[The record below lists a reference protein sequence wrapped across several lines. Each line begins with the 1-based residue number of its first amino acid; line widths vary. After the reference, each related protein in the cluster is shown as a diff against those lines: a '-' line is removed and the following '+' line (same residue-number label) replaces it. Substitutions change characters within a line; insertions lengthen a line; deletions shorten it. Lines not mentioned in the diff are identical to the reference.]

1 MPKIPD
7 KVLSVLRRIHGY
19 AISDS
24 GIFLILA
31 HMFIVKSFSY
41 YPEGLQ
47 EYYIHP
53 FEVRL
58 DNDVFFYL
66 WFIIGLLL
74 LSAAFYRNTL
84 YMAFVFSGSMTFV
97 FLWGLSFVLTGRIF
111 VAQLGLIYITLALI
125 ATISVYRGR
134 RSEYRLTKEQ

>member
-1 MPKIPD
+1 MPKIPE
-7 KVLSVLRRIHGY
+7 KVRSVLRRIHGY

-74 LSAAFYRNTL
+74 LSASFYRNTL

-97 FLWGLSFVLTGRIF
+97 FLWGLSFTLSGSLR

-125 ATISVYRGR
+125 VTISVYRGR
-134 RSEYRLTKEQ
+134 RSEYRLTKEK

>member
-74 LSAAFYRNTL
+74 LSASFYRNTL

-97 FLWGLSFVLTGRIF
+97 FLWGLSFALSGRIS
-111 VAQLGLIYITLALI
+111 VAQLGLNYITLALI
-125 ATISVYRGR
+125 VTISVYRGR

>member
-58 DNDVFFYL
+58 DNDVFFYI

-111 VAQLGLIYITLALI
+111 VAQLGLIYITLSLI
-125 ATISVYRGR
+125 VTISVYRGR
-134 RSEYRLTKEQ
+134 RSEYRLTKEK

>member
-7 KVLSVLRRIHGY
+7 KVRSVLRRIHGY

-74 LSAAFYRNTL
+74 LSASFYRNTL

-97 FLWGLSFVLTGRIF
+97 FLWGVSFTLSGSVR

-125 ATISVYRGR
+125 VTISVYRGR
-134 RSEYRLTKEQ
+134 RSEYRLTKEK

>member
-1 MPKIPD
+1 MPKIPE
-7 KVLSVLRRIHGY
+7 KVRSVLRRIHGY

-31 HMFIVKSFSY
+31 HMFIAKSFSY

-97 FLWGLSFVLTGRIF
+97 FLWGLSFVLTGRIL

-125 ATISVYRGR
+125 VTISVYRGR
-134 RSEYRLTKEQ
+134 RSEYRLTKEK

>member
-1 MPKIPD
+1 MPKIPE
-7 KVLSVLRRIHGY
+7 KVRSVLRRIHGY

-97 FLWGLSFVLTGRIF
+97 FLWGLSFALSGNIN
-111 VAQLGLIYITLALI
+111 VAQLGLIYMTLAI
-125 ATISVYRGR
+125 VATLSVYRGR
-134 RSEYRLTKEQ
+134 RSEYRLTKEK

>member
-1 MPKIPD
+1 MPKIPE
-7 KVLSVLRRIHGY
+7 KVRSVLRRIHGY

-97 FLWGLSFVLTGRIF
+97 FLWGLSFTLSGSLR

-125 ATISVYRGR
+125 VTISVYRGR
-134 RSEYRLTKEQ
+134 RSEYRLTKEK

>member
-1 MPKIPD
+1 MPKIPE
-7 KVLSVLRRIHGY
+7 KVLSVIRRIHGY

-125 ATISVYRGR
+125 VTISVYRGR
-134 RSEYRLTKEQ
+134 RSEYRLTKEK

>member
-7 KVLSVLRRIHGY
+7 RIRPIARRIHNY

-47 EYYIHP
+47 EYYTHP

-66 WFIIGLLL
+66 WFIIGVLL
-74 LSAAFYRNTL
+74 LSASFYKNTV
-84 YMAFVFSGSMTFV
+84 YAAIVFSSSMTFMCV
-97 FLWGLSFVLTGRIF
+97 WGLLFTLSGSVS
-111 VAQLGLIYITLALI
+111 VAQLGLTYVTLALI
-125 ATISVYRGR
+125 VTISVYRGR
-134 RSEYRLTKEQ
+134 RGEYRLTKEP

>member
-1 MPKIPD
+1 MPKIPE
-7 KVLSVLRRIHGY
+7 KVRSVLRRIHGY

-84 YMAFVFSGSMTFV
+84 YMAFVFSGCITFV
-97 FLWGLSFVLTGRIF
+97 FLWGLSFALSGNIN
-111 VAQLGLIYITLALI
+111 VAQLGLIYMTLAI
-125 ATISVYRGR
+125 VATLSVYRGQ
-134 RSEYRLTKEQ
+134 RSEYRLTKGK

>member
-97 FLWGLSFVLTGRIF
+97 FLWGLSFALSGRIS
-111 VAQLGLIYITLALI
+111 VAQLGLNYITLALI
-125 ATISVYRGR
+125 VTISVYRGR

>member
-7 KVLSVLRRIHGY
+7 KICSVLRRLRGY
-19 AISDS
+19 AISDA
-24 GIFLILA
+24 GLFIILA
-31 HMFIVKSFSY
+31 HMFIAKSFSY

-66 WFIIGLLL
+66 WFVNGLLL
-74 LSAAFYRNTL
+74 LSASFYRKTL
-84 YMAFVFSGSMTFV
+84 YTAMVFSSSMAFL
-97 FLWGLSFVLTGRIF
+97 FLWGLTFTLSGNIN
-111 VAQLGLIYITLALI
+111 VAQLGLIYMTLAI
-125 ATISVYRGR
+125 VATFSVYRGR
-134 RSEYRLTKEQ
+134 RSEYRLTKEK

>member
-1 MPKIPD
+1 MPKIPE
-7 KVLSVLRRIHGY
+7 KVRSVLRRILGF
-19 AISDS
+19 AVSDS

-31 HMFIVKSFSY
+31 HMFIAKSFSY

-97 FLWGLSFVLTGRIF
+97 FLWGLSFVLTGRIL

-125 ATISVYRGR
+125 VTISVYRGR

>member
-7 KVLSVLRRIHGY
+7 KLRPILRRIHDF

-31 HMFIVKSFSY
+31 HMFIAKSFSY

-66 WFIIGLLL
+66 WFINGLLL
-74 LSAAFYRNTL
+74 LSASFYRKTL
-84 YMAFVFSGSMTFV
+84 YMAIVFSASMTFL
-97 FLWGLSFVLTGRIF
+97 FLWGLAFTLSGSIN
-111 VAQLGLIYITLALI
+111 VAQLGLIYMTLAI
-125 ATISVYRGR
+125 VATLSVYRGR
-134 RSEYRLTKEQ
+134 RSEYRLTKEK

>member
-7 KVLSVLRRIHGY
+7 KVLSVLRRIS
-19 AISDS
+19 AFAVSDS

-31 HMFIVKSFSY
+31 HMFIAKSFSY

-125 ATISVYRGR
+125 VTISVYRGR
-134 RSEYRLTKEQ
+134 RSEYRLTKEK

>member
-1 MPKIPD
+1 MPKIPE
-7 KVLSVLRRIHGY
+7 KVRSVLRRIHGY

>member
-1 MPKIPD
+1 MPKIPE
-7 KVLSVLRRIHGY
+7 KVRSVLRWMHDY

-31 HMFIVKSFSY
+31 HMFIMKSFSY

-47 EYYIHP
+47 EYHIHT

-66 WFIIGLLL
+66 WLIIGFLL
-74 LSAAFYRNTL
+74 LSASFYRNTL
-84 YMAFVFSGSMTFV
+84 YMAIVFSGSMTFV
-97 FLWGLSFVLTGRIF
+97 FLWGLAFVLSGSIN
-111 VAQLGLIYITLALI
+111 VAQLGLIYITLAI
-125 ATISVYRGR
+125 TVTISVYRGR

>member
-1 MPKIPD
+1 MPKIPE
-7 KVLSVLRRIHGY
+7 KVRSVLRRIHDY

-24 GIFLILA
+24 GIFMILA

-58 DNDVFFYL
+58 DNDIFFFL
-66 WFIIGLLL
+66 WFVNGLFL
-74 LSAAFYRNTL
+74 LSASFYKNTL
-84 YMAFVFSGSMTFV
+84 YMAIVFSASMTFV
-97 FLWGLSFVLTGRIF
+97 FLWGLAFVLSGSIN
-111 VAQLGLIYITLALI
+111 VAQLGLVYITLAVI
-125 ATISVYRGR
+125 ATVSVYRGR
-134 RSEYRLTKEQ
+134 RSEYRLTKEK

>member
-1 MPKIPD
+1 MPKIPE
-7 KVLSVLRRIHGY
+7 KVRSVLRRISDY
-19 AISDS
+19 AVSDS

-74 LSAAFYRNTL
+74 LSASFYRNTL

-97 FLWGLSFVLTGRIF
+97 FLWGLSFTLSGSVR

-125 ATISVYRGR
+125 VTISVYRGR
-134 RSEYRLTKEQ
+134 RSEYRLTKEK